1 MARNSDCAHVVRMN
15 CEISDSVIDVLGEIS
30 DCLTALGA
38 SVARDDDPTRRVRHN
53 SGITLTRKVSR
64 RAMRTL
70 EQYYRT
76 LAQAGGG

>member
-1 MARNSDCAHVVRMN
+1 MARTSDSPHIVQMN
-15 CEISDSVIDVLGEIS
+15 CKISDGVIDELGEIS

-38 SVARDDDPTRRVRHN
+38 SVARDDDPARRVRHN
-53 SGITLTRKVSR
+53 SGIALTRKVSR